1 MGPLLP
7 FRGVGGLIYNRFFG
21 SVRIHW
27 VGPPALKPPRKNP
40 FWSVLQIYNIDT
52 SNIILY
58 KVIMLDTKEIRRCLK
73 VLLRKSKG
81 VSRLKRIDEMNY
93 ALSVLNMHVVR
104 QKRRTGFSVVSIE
117 TIDYI
122 DALLKRV
129 QHARLNPKF
138 ALRGFVAQ

>member
-1 MGPLLP
+1 
-7 FRGVGGLIYNRFFG
+7 
-21 SVRIHW
+21 
-27 VGPPALKPPRKNP
+27 
-40 FWSVLQIYNIDT
+40 
-52 SNIILY
+52 
-58 KVIMLDTKEIRRCLK
+58 MLDTKEIRRCLK